1 MLHLPAAPL
10 GAPIAALY
18 SSPLMGGKVMCA
30 CNVMCWAS
38 RRRTTI
44 TTTGKLRG
52 AFGLYPHVMCQVM
65 CGGSFPSDYIHIYD
79 TDSARDSLLLE
90 GGRASLKPLL
100 PVGRCGQ
107 GGAHMQVKAMLAA
120 DCSTLNPKP

>member
-1 MLHLPAAPL
+1 
-10 GAPIAALY
+10 
-18 SSPLMGGKVMCA
+18 
-30 CNVMCWAS
+30 
-38 RRRTTI
+38 
-44 TTTGKLRG
+44 
-52 AFGLYPHVMCQVM
+52 MCQVM

-107 GGAHMQVKAMLAA
+107 GGAHMQVKAMLLAEEHERNA
-120 DCSTLNPKP
+120 MHAEDTRIAERSQKITKATEV